1 MCLLKSWVREIS
13 TRSNLWTAQ
22 LPWPSQGPA
31 EREHGDDDCAERE
44 HGEDDADEE
53 VEEEN
58 DGDDDGE
65 GVQNYEHDDD

>member
-1 MCLLKSWVREIS
+1 MHWLCLLKFWINKRS

-31 EREHGDDDCAERE
+31 GRE

-58 DGDDDGE
+58 DIDDYGE
-65 GVQNYEHDDD
+65 KVQNYEDADE

>member
-31 EREHGDDDCAERE
+31 EREHG
-44 HGEDDADEE
+44 EDDADEE